1 MAEPATRTLL
11 VQDKNGRFK
20 LTIPADA
27 KVTFSS
33 VNPSSRDY
41 DKALRI
47 YQNEKQQ
54 LACFV
59 NVQWFRDLSLI
70 VEREVIEEDG
80 KTMWTNDEDN
90 EVSQRSVKRTRT
102 FKREEA

>member
-1 MAEPATRTLL
+1 
-11 VQDKNGRFK
+11 VKDKDGRFK

-47 YQNEKQQ
+47 YINEKQQ

-59 NVQWFRDLSLI
+59 NVQWFRDLSLT
-70 VEREVIEEDG
+70 VEREVVSESGESSWSTDDG
-80 KTMWTNDEDN
+80 VVESKKR
-90 EVSQRSVKRTRT
+90 VSRKVAFVKDD
-102 FKREEA
+102 A